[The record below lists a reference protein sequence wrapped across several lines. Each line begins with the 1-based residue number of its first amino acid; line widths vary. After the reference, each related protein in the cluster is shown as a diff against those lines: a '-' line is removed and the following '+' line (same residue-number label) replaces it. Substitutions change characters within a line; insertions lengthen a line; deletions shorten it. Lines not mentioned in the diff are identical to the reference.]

1 MRIRRILKTRQC
13 KQCDTHNN
21 RFRPTCMVCQSP
33 LGGSSDRRA
42 RTADTARRTAGW
54 VDVVG
59 HWALL
64 ILTPIALIRHG
75 MALDL
80 YDLMPVLALYGAA
93 KFIASLLDD
102 VAEWVA
108 PGPTWREAADDL
120 REVEE
125 LLADSPSRVLAVG
138 ELNRHGG
145 VAPMVGILRALAAH
159 AMYEKEA
166 CAESEDVQEADAQER
181 LEKALKGAARAIEED
196 MERTWY

>member
-1 MRIRRILKTRQC
+1 MRIRPILKTRQC
-13 KQCDTHNN
+13 KQCDTYNN
-21 RFRPTCMVCQSP
+21 RFRLTCMVCRTP
-33 LGGSSDRRA
+33 LGGGSDRRA
-42 RTADTARRTAGW
+42 RTAETVRRTAGW
-54 VDVVG
+54 VDAVG

-64 ILTPIALIRHG
+64 ILAPIALIRQG

-93 KFIASLLDD
+93 KFTAYLLDD
-102 VAEWVA
+102 VADWVA

-125 LLADSPSRVLAVG
+125 LLANSPSRVLAVG

-145 VAPMVGILRALAAH
+145 VAPMVGILRAVAAR

-181 LEKALKGAARAIEED
+181 LERALKGAAREIEAD
-196 MERTWY
+196 MARAWY